1 MFGAGRLL
9 LSFTRSWRP
18 WQRYALAVALVVAGA
33 GLVVAGVGRGAVLVV
48 VGALVLVRAAARR
61 RPARAP
67 SDETP
72 APPAS

>member
-1 MFGAGRLL
+1 MFGVGRLL

-33 GLVVAGVGRGAVLVV
+33 VLVWAGVGRGAVLVV

-61 RPARAP
+61 RSARAR

-72 APPAS
+72 APPGS